1 MINIFSKKDSKKDNK
16 NDTIEQEVIVE
27 EKHEVETID
36 TMKFLKEMTI
46 QIEGIIQ
53 QHNKVNGEHE
63 VLEKLAKQIENHMVT
78 VSNLTERT
86 NESTDKLFSQGE
98 VC

>member
-1 MINIFSKKDSKKDNK
+1 M
-16 NDTIEQEVIVE
+16 E
-27 EKHEVETID
+27 
-36 TMKFLKEMTI
+36 FLKEMTV

-63 VLEKLAKQIENHMVT
+63 VLEKLAKQIENHMAT

-98 VC
+98 RLLEITKDTVSKSLEGKNQLRAWLK